1 MIVVDT
7 NLLLD
12 YHLARPR
19 TPLAEA
25 VLARDPAWAAPVL
38 WRSEFRNALVRL
50 ILDGVLEVGTAL
62 RLAGHAERRMAPGEH
77 QVTSEAVLRLATNSG
92 CTAYDCE
99 FVALAQDLDARL
111 VTSDADV
118 LKAFPGLAVTP
129 ERFARL

>member
-7 NLLLD
+7 NLVLD
-12 YHLARPR
+12 YHIVRPR

-25 VLARDPAWAAPVL
+25 VLARDPAWTAPVL

-50 ILDGVLEVGTAL
+50 ILDGLLDAETAL
-62 RLAGHAERRMAPGEH
+62 RLASYAERRMAPGEH
-77 QVTSEAVLRLATNSG
+77 QVTSAAVLRLATDSG

-99 FVALAQDLDARL
+99 FVALAQDLGARL
-111 VTSDADV
+111 ITSDAEV

-129 ERFARL
+129 ERFVRQ